1 MSEAPSV
8 GKSAE
13 IAGGFVDKE
22 HPAYAFI
29 PKQTPIEFR
38 EQHPTKKN
46 ESHKEEETKKAE
58 TTTDNQPSHDNPPP
72 SINPSP
78 AT

>member
-13 IAGGFVDKE
+13 IAGGFVDKD

-38 EQHPTKKN
+38 EQHPSNKN
-46 ESHKEEETKKAE
+46 EEENSEKKVDTE
-58 TTTDNQPSHDNPPP
+58 KVPTNSDKQ
-72 SINPSP
+72 
-78 AT
+78 